1 MGKKDLAEELIR
13 RVVAA
18 AEPMLAQRGVVS
30 VVEVWRAMG
39 WLDPSTLARWEEGR
53 LASLAEGMQ
62 VGLDR
67 LLYTAACVREWA
79 KDKGAT
85 PVEAAYVAKTPAR
98 TPLVF
103 GANGASELDA
113 LCRTHWISAAVSAKK
128 RAQLEQEANEGPEL
142 VVYEPLDSDWE
153 CQRCGG
159 SGGYLV
165 KEGGGASCLDCAGL
179 GELVFLP
186 PRDAKLTRRAK
197 ERSAVY
203 AVVVRFS
210 RTRKR
215 YERQGLLV
223 QPAALESAR
232 AEIAAEKPAGKKS
245 GQVK

>member
-1 MGKKDLAEELIR
+1 MSKKDLAEELVR
-13 RVVAA
+13 RVSSAS
-18 AEPMLAQRGVVS
+18 EPMLAERGYVCA
-30 VVEVWRAMG
+30 VEVWRAMG
-39 WLDPSTLARWEEGR
+39 WLDPATLARWEQRR
-53 LASLAEGMQ
+53 LASLEEGMQ

-85 PVEAAYVAKTPAR
+85 PVEAVYVSKTPAR

-103 GANGASELDA
+103 SAKGASELDA
-113 LCRTHWISAAVSAKK
+113 LCRTHWISPTVSAKK
-128 RAQLEQEANEGPEL
+128 RAQLEQEAEGVAEL

-186 PRDAKLTRRAK
+186 PGDAKLTRRAK
-197 ERSAVY
+197 ERSAVH

-232 AEIAAEKPAGKKS
+232 AEIAAEKPSGKKAAR
-245 GQVK
+245 